1 MKEGIIL
8 LFGKLLD
15 IFHKK
20 SKSGDKQQEITEKKI
35 NIYSKAITIVII
47 TALIMCVLA
56 SLFPELAI
64 SDWWFNILEKLLNS
78 VG

>member
-15 IFHKK
+15 IFHK
-20 SKSGDKQQEITEKKI
+20 KSGDKQQEITEKKI

>member
-20 SKSGDKQQEITEKKI
+20 SKSGDKQITEKKI

>member
-15 IFHKK
+15 IFNKK

>member
-15 IFHKK
+15 IFNKK

-56 SLFPELAI
+56 SLFPELVI

>member
-1 MKEGIIL
+1 MKEGVIIL
-8 LFGKLLD
+8 FSKLLD

-20 SKSGDKQQEITEKKI
+20 SKSGDKQQEIAEKKI
-35 NIYSKAITIVII
+35 NIYSKVITIVIV

-56 SLFPELAI
+56 SLFPKLAI

>member
-20 SKSGDKQQEITEKKI
+20 SKSGDKQQEITEKKNKYI
-35 NIYSKAITIVII
+35 FKGNHNSNYNGFNYVCSSFFISW
-47 TALIMCVLA
+47 
-56 SLFPELAI
+56 I
-64 SDWWFNILEKLLNS
+64 SDFGL
-78 VG
+78 VV

>member
-35 NIYSKAITIVII
+35 NIYSKAITIAII

-56 SLFPELAI
+56 SLFPGLSI
-64 SDWWFNILEKLLNS
+64 TSWWFNFLEQMIKNNI
-78 VG
+78 